1 MITKLLTGL
10 INTLDLESGTVHLNI
25 RVTHARFITLDLQET
40 KLSQR
45 YDLKG
50 DIIELLDDQ
59 GESIK
64 YTISPFKS
72 NQHYRQSLV
81 INIEIM

>member
-1 MITKLLTGL
+1 MITKLLTEF
-10 INTLDLESGTVHLNI
+10 INILDLGTVPVHLNA

-40 KLSQR
+40 KLSKR
-45 YDLKG
+45 CDLRG
-50 DIIELLDDQ
+50 DIIEFLDEQ

-72 NQHYRQSLV
+72 NQYYRQSLV

>member
-1 MITKLLTGL
+1 MITKLLTEF
-10 INTLDLESGTVHLNI
+10 INILDLEDGTVHLNVH
-25 RVTHARFITLDLQET
+25 VTHARFITLDLQET
-40 KLSQR
+40 KSSKR
-45 YDLKG
+45 CDLKD
-50 DIIELLDDQ
+50 DIIEFLDEQ

-72 NQHYRQSLV
+72 NQYYRQSLV

>member
-1 MITKLLTGL
+1 MITKLLTEF
-10 INTLDLESGTVHLNI
+10 INILDLEDGTVHLNVH
-25 RVTHARFITLDLQET
+25 VTHDRFITLDLQET
-40 KLSQR
+40 KSSKR

-50 DIIELLDDQ
+50 DIIEFLDEQ
-59 GESIK
+59 GDSIK

-72 NQHYRQSLV
+72 NQYYRQSLV